1 MNSLRGPLCALLV
14 ALLAALPVAAR
25 HSDARPLGGAP
36 LAPVAAAG
44 MSPTAR
50 AYLTAALDFMQ
61 QHSVRRAMVD
71 WPTVRRQAF
80 ALAGAAR
87 TTADTYPAIRYAVAQ
102 LGDHHS
108 EFFTPAQ
115 VKAAGTGR
123 GVGLLAIPDA
133 QAPDAHE
140 VVEVFQGGSAAA
152 AGVRV
157 GDRITAIDGVS
168 TAPMTVTTFFAAL
181 EVNIPPSAPARPV
194 RLTLQRLGQAQPLA
208 VTLTPGVFDPNR
220 TPRGRRLMGG
230 IGYLDLPALQAA
242 NALAA
247 QYATIAQQAI
257 RAADQPAACGWVV
270 DLRRNTGGTELPM
283 LLGVGPILGEGV
295 FARQGPVTLSYRHGA
310 VLRNAQ
316 VIVQLRDAYRLQEPA
331 PPVAVL
337 TSGLTASSGEA
348 IVVAF
353 RGRPRTRG
361 FGEPTAG
368 VPTINTF
375 HPLSDGAYLNL
386 TTADDVDRAGR
397 SYDAAIAPDR
407 PVAPEWTFLGTAR
420 DPALQA
426 ALAWL
431 HRQAGCPAA

>member
-14 ALLAALPVAAR
+14 AFLAALPVAAR
-25 HSDARPLGGAP
+25 HSDARPDGGAP
-36 LAPVAAAG
+36 FAPVAAAG

-108 EFFTPAQ
+108 GFYTPAQ
-115 VKAAGTGR
+115 IKAAGTGR
-123 GVGLLAIPDA
+123 GVGLLAV
-133 QAPDAHE
+133 PDAHV

-168 TAPMTVTTFFAAL
+168 TEPMTLTTFFAAL
-181 EVNIPPSAPARPV
+181 ELSIPPSAPARPV

-208 VTLTPGVFDPNR
+208 VTLTPGVFNPNR
-220 TPRGRRLMGG
+220 TPQGRRLVGG

-270 DLRRNTGGTELPM
+270 DLRRNTGGDTLPM

-295 FARQGPVTLSYRHGA
+295 FARQGSVTLSYRHGA
-310 VLRNAQ
+310 LLQ
-316 VIVQLRDAYRLQEPA
+316 GSQIIVQLPGAYHLQETA

-337 TSGLTASSGEA
+337 TSGLTASAGEG

-353 RGRPRTRG
+353 RGRPRTRS
-361 FGEPTAG
+361 FGDPTAG
-368 VPTINTF
+368 VPTINTA
-375 HPLSDGAYLNL
+375 HALSDGAVLLL

-397 SYDAAIAPDR
+397 SYDAAIAPDQ
-407 PVAPEWTFLGTAR
+407 PVAPDWTLLGADR
-420 DPALQA
+420 DPVLQA
-426 ALAWL
+426 ALGWL
-431 HRQAGCPAA
+431 HRQAGCPVA